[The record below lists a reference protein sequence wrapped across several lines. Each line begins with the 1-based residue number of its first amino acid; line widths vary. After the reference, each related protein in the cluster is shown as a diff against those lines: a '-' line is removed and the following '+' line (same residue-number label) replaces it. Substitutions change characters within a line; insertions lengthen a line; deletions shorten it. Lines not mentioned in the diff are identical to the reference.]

1 MVVIA
6 YIFTVINYI
15 CYCVSR
21 YCKSKSQ
28 MVSLDLLAKLSSII
42 ALILLNSLT
51 GGFNMSVSIVL
62 LIVIKIREKKELP
75 MKLNTILFVLFCVL
89 YIVILVFTYNGLS
102 SMLSFITSMLILI
115 GLWYLKPQGMRMIG
129 IAASLF
135 CLSYMISISNWAGLL
150 EILVLFSNISS
161 YLYYRKGNKK

>member
-21 YCKSKSQ
+21 YCKSKSK

-51 GGFNMSVSIVL
+51 GGFNMLVSIIL
-62 LIVIKIREKKELP
+62 LVVIKIREKKELP
-75 MKLNTILFVLFCVL
+75 TKLNTILFILFCAL
-89 YIVILVFTYNGLS
+89 YIVILVFTYSGVS
-102 SMLSFITSMLILI
+102 SILSFTTSMLILI
-115 GLWYLKPQGMRMIG
+115 GLWYLKPQGMRKIG
-129 IAASLF
+129 IVASVS
-135 CLSYMISISNWAGLL
+135 CLSYMISIGNWAGLL
-150 EILVLFSNISS
+150 EILVLFSNITS
-161 YLYYRKGNKK
+161 YLYYRNGNKE